1 MASKR
6 WVWLRQPMIFHN
18 NQEREWFTIPAW
30 TKGYLVKPNEEQR
43 AAMARYQERDQVRIY
58 LVHVM
63 DLDRYI
69 GIDKLMMEDEWNE
82 RRKQLQSDG
91 LLPQDK

>member
-1 MASKR
+1 MAKR

-43 AAMARYQERDQVRIY
+43 EAMAKYQERDKVRIY
-58 LVHVM
+58 LVHIM

-69 GIDKLMMEDEWNE
+69 GVDKLMMEDEWNE
-82 RRKQLQSDG
+82 RRKQSQSDG